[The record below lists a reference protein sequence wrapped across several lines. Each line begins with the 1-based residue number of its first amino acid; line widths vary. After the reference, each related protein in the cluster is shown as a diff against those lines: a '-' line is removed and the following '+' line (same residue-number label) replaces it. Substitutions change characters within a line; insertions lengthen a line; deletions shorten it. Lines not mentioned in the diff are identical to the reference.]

1 LAVFGSLLKRLAVA
15 IPGIGAFFAVAFID
29 SNPLSAGFAALLA
42 LLCGIE
48 MVALLDPGAGA
59 SMRITGGILAAGSAL
74 SVALLPEAVSMPL
87 LLVPGA
93 VLAIRWMV
101 VSGVEEAS
109 ARMAGSIGAMTAIAV
124 GFGLLARFRLDLD
137 TPWVF
142 FIPLFICWAGD
153 SAAYFVGSAFGKHK
167 MAPAVSPGKSW
178 EGFFAGIT
186 GSIVGALIAGSLG
199 AGYPPLLMI
208 VAGAAG
214 GAAGVLG
221 DLLESAM
228 KRNAGVKD
236 SGRLFPGHGGA
247 LDRFDSVLA
256 AVPAVWIIL
265 ILFGPGGIL

>member
-1 LAVFGSLLKRLAVA
+1 LGVFGSLLKRLAVA

-29 SNPLSAGFAALLA
+29 SNPLTAGFAALLA

-48 MVALLDPGAGA
+48 VVALLDPGAGA
-59 SMRITGGILAAGSAL
+59 PMRIAGGILAAGSTL
-74 SVALLPEAVSMPL
+74 SAALLPQAVSMPL
-87 LLVPGA
+87 LLLPGA
-93 VLAIRWMV
+93 VLALWWMV
-101 VSGVEEAS
+101 VRGVDEAA

-124 GFGLLARFRLDLD
+124 GFGLLARFRLDMD

-167 MAPAVSPGKSW
+167 LAPVISPGKSW
-178 EGFFAGIT
+178 EGFFAGIA
-186 GSIVGALIAGSLG
+186 GSIAGALVAGSLG

-208 VAGAAG
+208 LAGAAG
-214 GAAGVLG
+214 GSAGVLG
-221 DLLESAM
+221 DLLESAL

-236 SGRLFPGHGGA
+236 SGKLFPGHGGA

-256 AVPAVWIIL
+256 AVPAIWIIL
-265 ILFGPGGIL
+265 MLFGPGGLL